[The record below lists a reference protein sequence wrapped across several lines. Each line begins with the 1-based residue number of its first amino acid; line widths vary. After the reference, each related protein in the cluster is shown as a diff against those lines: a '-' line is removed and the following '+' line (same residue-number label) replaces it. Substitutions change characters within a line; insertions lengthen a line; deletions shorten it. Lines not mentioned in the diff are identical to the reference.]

1 MKETILYQKLA
12 KNKVRCGV
20 CQRRCLITDGQQ
32 GYCKT
37 RINKDGKLYSTLYGV
52 VSSINLDPIEKKPVF
67 HFRPGSNCLSLGT
80 YGCNFRCLFCQ
91 NWQIAHFNGASLNLD
106 KEKLLSP
113 REAIKLA
120 EKSNAEGIAITY
132 NEPAIWLEY
141 SLDVFKLAKGGQVVQ
156 NKGVTRVGG
165 PPRRGPLVG
174 VLGGKRAAGPVT
186 NFYTVWVTNGYAT
199 PEAIDIIAP
208 YLDVYRVDLK
218 SFDDRFYQKLI
229 NIPKAKPVFETTKYV
244 RQKYPEI
251 HIECVTN
258 IIPGWNDSPKNLISI
273 AKWIKENIG
282 KNTPW
287 HVTRFYPDAELTNVP
302 PTPPE
307 TLFKAQEIGLKQ
319 GLEFVY
325 IGNMPVE
332 KEDDTIC
339 PKCGNLTIRRT
350 GYLTEILG
358 VEKDGTCS
366 DCGED
371 LNIKM

>member
-20 CQRRCLITDGQQ
+20 CQRRCVISEGKA

-37 RINKDGKLYSTLYGV
+37 RINKDGKLYTTIYGIT
-52 VSSINLDPIEKKPVF
+52 SAIHNDPIEKKPVF
-67 HFRPGSNCLSLGT
+67 HFKPGSLCLSLGT
-80 YGCNFRCLFCQ
+80 FGCNFKCKFCQ
-91 NWQIAHFNGASLNLD
+91 NWGIAWANGIAES
-106 KEKLLSP
+106 KHGTKTSP
-113 REAIKLA
+113 GQAIKLA
-120 EKSNAEGIAITY
+120 ERYNSEGIAITY

-141 SLDVFKLAKGGQVVQ
+141 SLDVFKLAKGGQVAQ
-156 NKGVTRVGG
+156 NKRVTRVGG
-165 PPRRGPLVG
+165 PPKRVPFMG
-174 VLGGKRAAGPVT
+174 VFGGKRAAGPVT
-186 NFYTVWVTNGYAT
+186 ELYTVWVTNGYASK
-199 PEAIDIIAP
+199 ESIDMIAP

-244 RQKYPEI
+244 HQKYPHI
-251 HIECVTN
+251 HIECITN
-258 IIPGWNDSPKNLISI
+258 IIPTWNDKPKNLVAI
-273 AKWIKENIG
+273 ARWIKENLG
-282 KNTPW
+282 PKTPW
-287 HVTRFYPDAELTNVP
+287 HVTRFYPDAELTNVL

-307 TLFKAQEIGLKQ
+307 TLFQAREIGLKQ
-319 GLEFVY
+319 GLKFVY

-332 KEDDTIC
+332 KEDDTTC
-339 PKCGNLTIRRT
+339 PKCGNLAIRRT

-358 VEKDGTCS
+358 VEKDGTCT

>member
-1 MKETILYQKLA
+1 MKETILYQKLP

-52 VSSINLDPIEKKPVF
+52 VSSANLDPIEKKPVF
-67 HFRPGSNCLSLGT
+67 HFKPGSNCLSLGT
-80 YGCNFRCLFCQ
+80 YGCNFRCIFCQ
-91 NWQIAHFNGASLNLD
+91 NWQITHFNGASLNLD

-113 REAIKLA
+113 GEAIKLA
-120 EKSNAEGIAITY
+120 EKSNADGIAITY

-141 SLDVFKLAKGGQVVQ
+141 SLDVFKLAKGG
-156 NKGVTRVGG
+156 RVADAGG
-165 PPRRGPLVG
+165 PPSNARSKTRTSDGGRRLTGPAL
-174 VLGGKRAAGPVT
+174 
-186 NFYTVWVTNGYAT
+186 YTVWVTNGYAT
-199 PEAIDIIAP
+199 KEALDLIAP

-218 SFDDRFYQKLI
+218 SFDNHFYQKLI
-229 NIPKAKPVFETTKYV
+229 KIPKAAPVFETTKYV